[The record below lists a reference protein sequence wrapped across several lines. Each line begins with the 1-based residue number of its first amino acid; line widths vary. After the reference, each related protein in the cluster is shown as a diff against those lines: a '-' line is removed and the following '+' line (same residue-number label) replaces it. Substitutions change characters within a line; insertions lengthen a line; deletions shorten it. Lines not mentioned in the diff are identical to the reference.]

1 MPYCRTT
8 WLVLWLATAICIG
21 ISTKAAE
28 HSQERA
34 FKIQADGFWRNG
46 KPVRL
51 LSGSI
56 HYFRIHPQYWEDR
69 LRRVKALG
77 LNAIQTYVPWNFH
90 EPKKGLYNF
99 QGMGDVM
106 SFLHL
111 AQKLDLLVLL
121 RVGPYICAEWD
132 LGGLPAWLL
141 AISPPV
147 SFRTADEAF
156 LVEVPYHIENEYGHY
171 GSDHKYI
178 QELVTLVKYH
188 LGNDTIIYTT
198 DTNRYDKLHAG
209 SLLGSAV
216 YTAVDFAPNVDIE
229 SAFALQ
235 KLFNPP
241 GQSPAFCSEFYVG
254 WLASWGGQMPS
265 MFHPWPWTT
274 TLRTLQHL
282 LEIGA
287 SVNLYVCALVWLQN
301 LSSLLVANANQRWH
315 MEAPISASGLVQTAN
330 GRLGIAATH
339 LTSPRM
345 TMMLLCTRLATTELN
360 LRASIVAV
368 NEVVSSCNSCS
379 SHEQYSCSVA
389 YAVPEDIF
397 RCFFPPVAADI
408 RALFTRHSGSP
419 VPPAPPP
426 PLLPRMALGRLE
438 LTEGALLLD
447 WLDVLSMP
455 PGGIRN
461 SDTMTMEQAGQSSG
475 VIVYRT
481 TIPSWAGHGGSLS
494 VDLVHDF
501 ASVFISLP
509 KSNGS
514 RLHVGYIDR
523 TQPACLKLPAE
534 SVAGSLLDIMVEERG
549 RVNFAVNLRVE
560 QALVKSTRRGNLSRM
575 RDVKGITEGVLLDNH
590 HLFNWTMYPLPLDNL
605 NLITFNLLAK
615 SRQAVE
621 PTFVRSFFELHSENE
636 LNDTFLSFPN
646 WGKGVAFMNSFN
658 LGRYWP
664 AKGPQC
670 TLFVPAPL
678 LKVGLNELVRKP
690 KLVIA
695 ANMVQLAGSYV
706 FSFFIMKLSWSF
718 DTYQVIALCVRSIN
732 TTFSVQKLQPSF
744 EDYCKVSVAG
754 PKTHVFTQGELHKM
768 KSNMDVS
775 QVIF

>member
-1 MPYCRTT
+1 MLSLMPCCRPTR
-8 WLVLWLATAICIG
+8 LVLWLATAICIG
-21 ISTKAAE
+21 LLSTKAAE
-28 HSQERA
+28 NSQERA
-34 FKIQADGFWRNG
+34 FKILADEFWRDG
-46 KPVRL
+46 KPFRL

-69 LRRVKALG
+69 LQRVKALG

-99 QGMGDVM
+99 QGMGDLL
-106 SFLHL
+106 SFLRL
-111 AQKLDLLVLL
+111 AHNLDLLVLL

-141 AISPPV
+141 AIEPPV
-147 SFRTADEAF
+147 SLRTADEAF
-156 LVEVPYHIENEYGHY
+156 LIEVRTWFSVILGVLKPLTYLEGGPIVMVQIENEYGHY
-171 GSDHKYI
+171 GSDHEYI
-178 QELVTLVKYH
+178 QQLVTLVRSH

-254 WLASWGGQMPS
+254 WLASWGGQMPN

-287 SVNLYVCALVWLQN
+287 SVNLYMAHGGTNFGFWAGANSQWQAGD
-301 LSSLLVANANQRWH
+301 SSYTSHITSYDYDAPVH
-315 MEAPISASGLVQTAN
+315 EAGDYGTKFEGKYN
-330 GRLGIAATH
+330 
-339 LTSPRM
+339 
-345 TMMLLCTRLATTELN
+345 
-360 LRASIVAV
+360 
-368 NEVVSSCNSCS
+368 
-379 SHEQYSCSVA
+379 
-389 YAVPEDIF
+389 
-397 RCFFPPVAADI
+397 I
-408 RALFTRHSGSP
+408 RALFTRHSGAP
-419 VPPAPPP
+419 EPPAPPP

-438 LTEGALLLD
+438 LTVGAFLLD

-461 SDTMTMEQAGQSSG
+461 RDTMTMEQAGQSSG

-481 TIPSWAGHGGSLS
+481 TIPPWAGHGGTLS

-523 TQPACLKLPAE
+523 TQPACLKLPTE
-534 SVAGSLLDIMVEERG
+534 SVAGSVLDIMVEERG

-560 QALVKSTRRGNLSRM
+560 QALVKSTRGGNLSNM

-590 HLFNWTMYPLPLDNL
+590 HLFNWTMYPLSLDNL
-605 NLITFNLLAK
+605 NLISFNPLAK

-621 PTFVRSFFELHSENE
+621 PTFVRSFFELHNENE
-636 LNDTFLSFPN
+636 LKDTFLSFPN
-646 WGKGVAFMNSFN
+646 WGKGVAYMNGFN

-670 TLFVPAPL
+670 TLFIPAPL
-678 LKVGLNELVRKP
+678 LKVGLNELVRK
-690 KLVIA
+690 LNLSIA
-695 ANMVQLAGSYV
+695 ANTVQLAGSYV
-706 FSFFIMKLSWSF
+706 LSFF
-718 DTYQVIALCVRSIN
+718 T
-732 TTFSVQKLQPSF
+732 
-744 EDYCKVSVAG
+744 
-754 PKTHVFTQGELHKM
+754 
-768 KSNMDVS
+768 
-775 QVIF
+775 